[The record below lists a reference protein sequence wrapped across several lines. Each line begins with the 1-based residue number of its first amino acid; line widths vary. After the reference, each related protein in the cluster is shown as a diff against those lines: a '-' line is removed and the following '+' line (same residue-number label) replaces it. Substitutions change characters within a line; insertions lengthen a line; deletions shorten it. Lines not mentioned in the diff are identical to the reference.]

1 MLWSKSDEAKLKKI
15 DSMYVRS
22 KAQFPEVPEITAEE
36 LRQKMKSED
45 LVIVDVRGPEE
56 QAVSMIE
63 GAIPSM
69 DFERKMEEY
78 EGAPVV
84 CYCTMGHRSGLYAQH
99 LQRLGWDATNLK
111 GSILSWTHA
120 GGELVDSEGPTR
132 RVHVWGP
139 RTSLEAE
146 GYEPVW

>member
-1 MLWSKSDEAKLKKI
+1 MLWSKSDEAKQKKI
-15 DSMYVRS
+15 DSMYSRS
-22 KAQFPEVPEITAEE
+22 KAQFPEVTEITAED
-36 LRQKMKSED
+36 LREKLKSED
-45 LVIVDVRGPEE
+45 VVIIDVRGPEE

-63 GAIPSM
+63 GAVPSM
-69 DFERKMEEY
+69 EFERNMKDY
-78 EGAPVV
+78 EGSPVV

-99 LQRLGWDATNLK
+99 LQRLGWEAINLK

-120 GGELVDSEGPTR
+120 GGELVDADGPTQ

-146 GYEPVW
+146 GYDPVW

>member
-1 MLWSKSDEAKLKKI
+1 MLWSKSDEAKRKKI
-15 DSMYVRS
+15 DSMYARS

-36 LRQKMKSED
+36 LRERRGNEE

-69 DFERKMEEY
+69 DFERDMDKY
-78 EGAPVV
+78 EGTPVV

-99 LQRLGWDATNLK
+99 LQRLGWDAINLK

-120 GGELVDSEGPTR
+120 GGELVDAEGPTQ